1 MSTLTNIGEGIV
13 LILAI
18 MVQYLL
24 LFSEFLV
31 D

>member
-18 MVQYLL
+18 MVHYLL